1 MKKLMI
7 LVLAIGMLATS
18 AYAEGETETTGS
30 TIGARAG
37 YSISPDQ
44 FFFGAHMDL
53 GQLAGP
59 MRIVPNVEIGFGD
72 NLTLICING
81 DLVYDFADT
90 PWSVGGELGIIYSS
104 WDDGGL
110 SDIPGFESYDSSS
123 TDIGLS
129 VLGDYRLVMSN
140 GKTLLLE
147 GKLGL
152 TNSPDFK
159 FTVGYNFF

>member
-1 MKKLMI
+1 MKKLVI
-7 LVLAIGMLATS
+7 LVLAISMMATVTYGQEES
-18 AYAEGETETTGS
+18 S
-30 TIGARAG
+30 SSNIGLRAG

-44 FFFGAHMDL
+44 IFLGAHMDM
-53 GQLAGP
+53 GQLVGP
-59 MRIVPNVEIGFGD
+59 MRLVPNVEIGFG
-72 NLTLICING
+72 NSMTLVCING

-90 PWSVGGELGIIYSS
+90 PWSVGGELGIIYTS

-110 SDIPGFESYDSSS
+110 SDIPGYDFDSSS

-129 VLGDYRLVMSN
+129 VLGNYRLAMSN

-152 TNSPDFK
+152 ANSPDFK
-159 FTVGYNFF
+159 ITVGYNFF

>member
-1 MKKLMI
+1 MKKIVI
-7 LVLAIGMLATS
+7 LVLAISMLATF
-18 AYAEGETETTGS
+18 AFAEGETKS
-30 TIGARAG
+30 MDIGARAG

-44 FFFGAHMDL
+44 IFLGAHMDL
-53 GQLAGP
+53 GQLVGP
-59 MRIVPNVEIGFGD
+59 MRVVPNIEIGFGND
-72 NLTLICING
+72 VTLMCFNG
-81 DLVYDFADT
+81 DLIYDIENT
-90 PWSVGGELGIIYSS
+90 PFSVGGELGLIHSS
-104 WDDGGL
+104 VDLGPFG
-110 SDIPGFESYDSSS
+110 SASS

-129 VLGDYRLVMSN
+129 ILGDYRLEMSN